1 MASRPIANLRDRA
14 GEDRARATEFSHG
27 LLANGVFAV
36 PRPLFLSAAH
46 TEEDVDTV
54 LKAAE
59 SVLKE
64 IRRVRPAGVGS
75 APA

>member
-1 MASRPIANLRDRA
+1 VERIANLRDRVD
-14 GEDRARATEFSHG
+14 EDRARATEFSHG

-36 PRPLFLSAAH
+36 PRPLFMSAAH
-46 TEEDVDTV
+46 TEKDVDAV
-54 LKAAE
+54 LEAAAG
-59 SVLKE
+59 VLEK